1 MLRTT
6 RVLPVCVAVL
16 VTAILFI
23 GAGEVFASEST
34 IRVTQI
40 AAADAPMPAASA
52 SAPVAS
58 TAPHSDSG
66 NMSWVLTSTV
76 LVLMMGFPGIALFYS
91 GLSRSKNSVNAFMQ
105 ILAAV
110 SIGSIA
116 FVFVGFGV
124 AFLPGNHFFGSLAPP
139 STWVTLNAPIG
150 PMFPSVPAGLFGIF
164 QVAFAAVTISIVLGA
179 SIERI
184 RFPFVLL
191 FVPLWVILV
200 YSPVARWLWSD
211 QGWLHGFGALD
222 FAGGM
227 VVHICSGFSALAL
240 ALVLGKRSGFGHS
253 AYEPSSPAL
262 VALGAAFLIIGWY
275 GFNAGSALAADG
287 SAVRALINT
296 HVAACGGVAAWMV
309 IEMILRRFTTMIGVL
324 TGAIGALVAITP
336 ASGYVG
342 TEAALLIGALGA
354 GAAFFG
360 AVLLRRAGMFDDS
373 LDVFGVHGVA
383 GCVGSVMVGV
393 LAAPEVAPNASLS
406 AQLAA
411 TGIVAVFSFTVTLL
425 LAYVL
430 NLLVRARVSNKEE
443 AEGLDSTYHGE
454 AA

>member
-1 MLRTT
+1 MEVKIRVIMLRTT

-124 AFLPGNHFFGSLAPP
+124 AFLPGNHFFGSIASP

-200 YSPVARWLWSD
+200 FARW
-211 QGWLHGFGALD
+211 H
-222 FAGGM
+222 AGCGP
-227 VVHICSGFSALAL
+227 I
-240 ALVLGKRSGFGHS
+240 K
-253 AYEPSSPAL
+253 
-262 VALGAAFLIIGWY
+262 
-275 GFNAGSALAADG
+275 AGCTDSERWTL
-287 SAVRALINT
+287 R
-296 HVAACGGVAAWMV
+296 AAW
-309 IEMILRRFTTMIGVL
+309 
-324 TGAIGALVAITP
+324 
-336 ASGYVG
+336 
-342 TEAALLIGALGA
+342 
-354 GAAFFG
+354 
-360 AVLLRRAGMFDDS
+360 
-373 LDVFGVHGVA
+373 
-383 GCVGSVMVGV
+383 
-393 LAAPEVAPNASLS
+393 
-406 AQLAA
+406 
-411 TGIVAVFSFTVTLL
+411 SFTFAAVSRPWLSHSYW
-425 LAYVL
+425 AS
-430 NLLVRARVSNKEE
+430 ARVSGIRPMNP
-443 AEGLDSTYHGE
+443 
-454 AA
+454 AAPPWSPSVLRS